1 MDYDAIGRVF
11 GEALAEKVYDVVER
25 ESDGAS
31 TLAVFAMAIDGMD
44 PAERDAVL
52 GALTS
57 RLDAVLTER
66 LAA

>member
-11 GEALAEKVYDVVER
+11 GETLAEKVYDVVER
-25 ESDGAS
+25 ESDGAA
-31 TLAVFAMAIDGMD
+31 TLAVFAVAIEGMEPD
-44 PAERDAVL
+44 TRDAVL

-66 LAA
+66 LAD

>member
-11 GEALAEKVYDVVER
+11 GETLAEKVYEMEER

-31 TLAVFAMAIDGMD
+31 VLAAFAMAIDGMD

-57 RLDAVLTER
+57 RLDAVLSER